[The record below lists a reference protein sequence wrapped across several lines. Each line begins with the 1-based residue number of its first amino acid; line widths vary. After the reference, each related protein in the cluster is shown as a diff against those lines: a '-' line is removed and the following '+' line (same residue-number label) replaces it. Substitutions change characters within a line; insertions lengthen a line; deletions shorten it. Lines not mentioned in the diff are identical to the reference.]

1 MLLAAAAGYE
11 GEAAV
16 ATIAHIMRQQRLS
29 PYDATL
35 GRALPAL
42 SPPREQP
49 PHTVA
54 MTCALK
60 DQPRPLWPRASRTQP
75 SA

>member
-35 GRALPAL
+35 AARYQHSALHVSRL
-42 SPPREQP
+42 SPITAITSLAQ
-49 PHTVA
+49 T
-54 MTCALK
+54 
-60 DQPRPLWPRASRTQP
+60 
-75 SA
+75 SATPTLV

>member
-35 GRALPAL
+35 AARCQHSALHV
-42 SPPREQP
+42 SPSLTLQP
-49 PHTVA
+49 
-54 MTCALK
+54 
-60 DQPRPLWPRASRTQP
+60 
-75 SA
+75 